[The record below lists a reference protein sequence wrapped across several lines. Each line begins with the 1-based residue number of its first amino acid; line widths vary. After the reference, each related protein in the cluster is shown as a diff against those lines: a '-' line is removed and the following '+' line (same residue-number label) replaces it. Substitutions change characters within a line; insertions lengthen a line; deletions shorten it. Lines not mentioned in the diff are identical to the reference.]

1 MSRPCTPSAAVASAA
16 ERLPA
21 SETVSRDVLADCGNS
36 RSPHDAAISDAQEPQ
51 LVEASTKWNK
61 ATEGFF
67 HEQLAA
73 PVSPAP
79 AGFNNSVVGLRRL
92 GPVVCVLTPPGRS
105 ALAVMGVFGP
115 AAVDV
120 VASFF
125 RPSGPRSLIVRIDGS
140 VAFGRWS
147 QGRGEELVIVR
158 RSETD
163 LEIHCHGGTAAV
175 SAILRDLTDAGCRQL
190 PPEQWL
196 RASVAP
202 DGSFRSEQSI
212 IAAEARLALTA
223 ARGPRAVEI
232 LSHQLA
238 GSLARTWDALAAA
251 DAPELQARIGRLL
264 SWDWLGLRLTRPWRV
279 VVSGPPN
286 VGKSSLVNAL
296 AGFSRSLVSPVAGTT
311 RDLLETRLVLGGW
324 DVVLVD
330 TAGLRSDA
338 GDAVER
344 AGISRAI
351 DAAREADL
359 IVAVTAAEDSGTPAD
374 HRFYDHAAPHIA
386 VVSKADLLPTGHRIA
401 GSPAGIPVSSVTGQ
415 GIQELAETI
424 IRAVV
429 PRVPSPGEA
438 VPFTLRQ
445 IQHLQDLRYSRGR

>member
-1 MSRPCTPSAAVASAA
+1 MLSAVAHVDSFS
-16 ERLPA
+16 RVSMGLNDDTVA
-21 SETVSRDVLADCGNS
+21 SQM
-36 RSPHDAAISDAQEPQ
+36 I
-51 LVEASTKWNK
+51 
-61 ATEGFF
+61 
-67 HEQLAA
+67 
-73 PVSPAP
+73 
-79 AGFNNSVVGLRRL
+79 

-105 ALAVMGVFGP
+105 ALAVVGVCGT

-120 VASFF
+120 VASIFCP
-125 RPSGPRSLIVRIDGS
+125 RGPHQLCASKDRSV
-140 VAFGRWS
+140 VFGRWRE
-147 QGRGEELVIVR
+147 GGEELVVVR

-163 LEIHCHGGTAAV
+163 LEIHCHGGVAAV
-175 SAILRDLTDAGCRQL
+175 GAILRDLTAAGCRQL
-190 PPEQWL
+190 TPEDWL
-196 RASVAP
+196 TESAAP
-202 DGSFRSEQSI
+202 GGFRCAQSI

-223 ARGPRAVEI
+223 ARGPRAVQI

-251 DAPELQARIGRLL
+251 DAHELRTRIGRLL
-264 SWDWLGLRLTRPWRV
+264 SWEWLGLRLTRPWRV
-279 VVSGPPN
+279 VVSGLPN

-359 IVAVTAAEDSGTPAD
+359 IVAVTAAEESGTPAD
-374 HRFYDHAAPHIA
+374 HRFHDHTAPHIA